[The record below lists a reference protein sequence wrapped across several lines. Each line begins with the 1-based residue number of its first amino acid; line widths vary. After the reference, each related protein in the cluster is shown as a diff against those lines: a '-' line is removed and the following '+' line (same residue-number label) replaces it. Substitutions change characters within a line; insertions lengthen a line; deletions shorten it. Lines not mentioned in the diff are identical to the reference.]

1 MISTPL
7 HIILCLVPRNVD
19 IPSAL
24 FVLYIGYHVSLACWN
39 DEFSSSLLPLR
50 ARLCRRPLSLPE
62 VSAEH
67 RSAVVRIPPRHKFKY
82 RSRSRSFPDPTPLS
96 FPTHLTNAS
105 WGVKYFRGSCR
116 GSPCRIVTQRGA
128 TNSRLQEYHH
138 PTSST
143 PLAWFELQPG

>member
-19 IPSAL
+19 IPSTL

-50 ARLCRRPLSLPE
+50 ARICRRPLSLPE

-67 RSAVVRIPPRHKFKY
+67 RSVV
-82 RSRSRSFPDPTPLS
+82 
-96 FPTHLTNAS
+96 
-105 WGVKYFRGSCR
+105 V
-116 GSPCRIVTQRGA
+116 
-128 TNSRLQEYHH
+128 EYHH
-138 PTSST
+138 DTNLSIEADPALFPIQHLSPSQPILLT
-143 PLAWFELQPG
+143 LAGELNISEDHVEVPRVE